1 MVVGTSFGF
10 VYLIHFKLNDESV
23 DLRLL
28 AKINLSGSNSQEQEE
43 SETQD

>member
-28 AKINLSGSNSQEQEE
+28 AKIHVSGSNSQEQEE